1 MKPMSI
7 HRAHLRR
14 PPAVTGGTVARANSC
29 SRGHGA
35 VAAPSRPVSLSLALS
50 ARRHS
55 IRFRTLPRRR
65 PPCRTRS
72 PGPGV
77 PEAASAVSRGGTG
90 WHTKGGEIEAPWGW
104 HGPWLSGH
112 GPRTQTCRKPHGHLP
127 MRLLLR
133 AGRRHGRA
141 RLAPLRAARGSA
153 ADGRRRLRR
162 GRGRVRHSM
171 AAQPSA
177 GLTPQPWLRRFAP
190 RTGTPMWMR
199 RQLRRLA
206 PTAPAIGAERVRD
219 RPDPVA
225 SLQTA
230 GSASSS

>member
-1 MKPMSI
+1 MFARPRGGRGAIKAGVSWHRPRAATRFGLRRC
-7 HRAHLRR
+7 HAGARRAARAHPGQVCQKRR
-14 PPAVTGGTVARANSC
+14 QPCP
-29 SRGHGA
+29 GA
-35 VAAPSRPVSLSLALS
+35 A
-50 ARRHS
+50 
-55 IRFRTLPRRR
+55 
-65 PPCRTRS
+65 
-72 PGPGV
+72 
-77 PEAASAVSRGGTG
+77 RGGTR
-90 WHTKGGEIEAPWGW
+90 KGVNRGAMGW

-190 RTGTPMWMR
+190 RTGTPTWMR
-199 RQLRRLA
+199 RQFRRLA
-206 PTAPAIGAERVRD
+206 PTAPAIGGERVRD
-219 RPDPVA
+219 RPDP
-225 SLQTA
+225 
-230 GSASSS
+230 GSIPSDCRVSVFLVRVYPAFA